1 MASDGSVRS
10 YRWWDLGKIRVREEG
25 NMFFITNTM
34 SNKEICVGIEELSK
48 LADLYHQE
56 MDTDET

>member
-1 MASDGSVRS
+1 MISA

-25 NMFFITNTM
+25 PLFFITNVI
-34 SNKEICVGIEELSK
+34 SKQEICVGVEELSK

-56 MDTDET
+56 MDE